1 MPGFKGGAVFTN
13 SNMTEEEKERNT
25 VVIAPP
31 TPVVDPFSTSGGP
44 ARYFHY
50 APSYTASMSKRGQD
64 MSHGLTGLMDVTGNC
79 PHGLRA

>member
-13 SNMTEEEKERNT
+13 SNMTEAEKELNT
-25 VVIAPP
+25 VIITPP
-31 TPVVDPFSTSGGP
+31 PPVDPFSTSGGP

-64 MSHGLTGLMDVTGNC
+64 MSHGVTGLMDHTGNG
-79 PHGLRA
+79 PHGLRAF

>member
-31 TPVVDPFSTSGGP
+31 TPVDPFSTSGGP

-50 APSYTASMSKRGQD
+50 APSYTASLSKRGQD
-64 MSHGLTGLMDVTGNC
+64 MSYGVPGLMDATGNC
-79 PHGLRA
+79 PHCPPA